1 MWMLQKWLWIVEEVN
16 YNIRCWYNI
25 LRVKTFGI
33 NLERFETC
41 IGLQYNTYI
50 HPTGQNSITGD
61 SNKTLKSGTKPLTE
75 CWWNGV
81 IAASISI
88 EAVSNMVC
96 TFVLYVVP
104 TCNWEYF
111 YFHLSQF
118 LNSIILICLF
128 CRIWAHIYLGTKSN
142 AGNSYRYILFA
153 GGVR

>member
-41 IGLQYNTYI
+41 IGLDTI
-50 HPTGQNSITGD
+50 HTFTQLVKNVLLAIRIKLWRVEP
-61 SNKTLKSGTKPLTE
+61 KPITE
-75 CWWNGV
+75 CWWNDV